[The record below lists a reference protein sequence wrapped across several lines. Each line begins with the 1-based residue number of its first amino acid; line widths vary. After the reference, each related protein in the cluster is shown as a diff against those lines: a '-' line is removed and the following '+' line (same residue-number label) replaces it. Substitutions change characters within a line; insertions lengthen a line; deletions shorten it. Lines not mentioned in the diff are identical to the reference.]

1 MRLLSAQ
8 KNRER
13 NYLFDV
19 NTHLSDAKQLSAVFM
34 FKLD

>member
-8 KNRER
+8 NKER

-19 NTHLSDAKQLSAVFM
+19 YTHSSDAKQLSAVFM
-34 FKLD
+34 FKPD